1 MELAMSTTAF
11 NLIITDE
18 GYKAYTKLLSEK
30 KEIKFDKVAVGSKP
44 ASGNYTPPDHKT
56 TALINQKDRM
66 DVSLCQPVP
75 GDESK
80 LRINAT
86 IPQGS
91 PGGTYDIHEIGLFIG
106 ETLFG
111 IYGDVNSL
119 GQKIPTVDL
128 LLDFIIDIKGFDI
141 KGFETGNYQP
151 QFTVALATQTTPGL
165 VQLATLEDAKHQVKG
180 RVLTTELLSQEEF
193 IPRRCLVDV
202 WTEETAYTTSIAL
215 SVPHEEYSR
224 YKLPIIIG
232 SYYDQNDTITL
243 FCSDA
248 QFVRL
253 YQYSITSKQV
263 INEIILNAHLYC
275 EGFRFSDACTKDG
288 KIWFATA
295 GNVLAKFS
303 LVSSDT
309 LQYQR
314 VSGFENGYFGRV
326 CYQNGYVYFCG
337 ISEFSS
343 GKNICRYDIQKN
355 IIEYAIGSLSFER
368 GNSVVLQVVQEKI
381 YCFGGNNKT
390 DGTEGLIEFLVPM
403 GDRLTSFSRLD
414 AFSNVDFTKC
424 TTSAIAGHRSY
435 LFQANEYYRKS
446 QDVFY
451 SFDLLTNIIE
461 KHDLPSHIVI
471 NRPEALPQQGVAVAC
486 GNGKI
491 CFINSYVEPEHI
503 NSNVPLY
510 DFTLKFYLYTPSI

>member
-18 GYKAYTKLLSEK
+18 GYKAYTKVLSEK
-30 KEIKFDKVAVGSKP
+30 GQIQFSKVAVGSKP
-44 ASGNYTPPDHKT
+44 VSGNYTPPDHKAI
-56 TALINQKDRM
+56 ALTNQKDRM

-91 PGGTYDIHEIGLFIG
+91 QGGTYDIHEIGLFIG

-151 QFTVALATQTTPGL
+151 QFSHALATQTAPGL
-165 VQLATLEDAKHQVKG
+165 VQLGTLEDAKYQVKG
-180 RVLTTELLSQEEF
+180 RVLTTELLSQEQF
-193 IPRRCLVDV
+193 IPKKCLADV
-202 WTEETAYTTSIAL
+202 WTEEATYTS
-215 SVPHEEYSR
+215 SVSLEYQDTYAR

-243 FCSDA
+243 FCSDT

-253 YQYSITSKQV
+253 YQYSITNKQV
-263 INEIILNAHLYC
+263 IKEVVLNAHLSC
-275 EGFRFSDACTKDG
+275 ERLRFFDACTKDG

-303 LVSSDT
+303 LESSDK

-314 VSGFENGYFGRV
+314 MNGFENGYFGRG
-326 CYQNGYVYFCG
+326 CYQNGYVYFFD

-355 IIEYAIGSLSFER
+355 IIEYAIGNLSFER

-414 AFSNVDFTKC
+414 TFSNVDFTKC

-435 LFQANEYYRKS
+435 LFQASEYYNTS
-446 QDVFY
+446 QETFY

-461 KHDLPSHIVI
+461 KHALPSHIII
-471 NRPEALPQQGVAVAC
+471 NRPEALFQQGVAVSC
-486 GNGKI
+486 RNGKI
-491 CFINSYVEPEHI
+491 CFINSYVEPAHI

-510 DFTLKFYLYTPSI
+510 DFTLKFYLYAPSI